1 MKNRKIFT
9 IPNLLSAF
17 RLVLVPVFVWA
28 YIVKDNSLLATLVLA
43 VSGITDMLDGQIA
56 RRFNMVSDLGKMLD
70 PIADK
75 VTQGVVM
82 ICMLSRFPAMWVPL
96 GLLVVK
102 DAFVGITNLMIIRR
116 TGQIE
121 GAAFHGKVASCFL
134 DGLVLLHVLWSGMPD
149 WLSITLI
156 TLTTLVMLLSLF
168 LYGMRNLAN
177 LRRIRA
183 RRNMPCDNA

>member
-121 GAAFHGKVASCFL
+121 GASFHGKVASCFL

-177 LRRIRA
+177 LRRIKKRKVQP
-183 RRNMPCDNA
+183 RSNA